1 MNWNQANIKKIVLL
15 ALLVKNKGWAK
26 IVLFENLFD
35 KYFLIN
41 PNFSK

>member
-26 IVLFENLFD
+26 IVLFENP
-35 KYFLIN
+35 YCIILIN
-41 PNFSK
+41 IF